1 MQWQCSLCS
10 LRMFRQGTRVVVSK
24 LVTTQASAAQQRLS
38 GFKIT
43 LRISAAHLQ
52 YDDTDCRRALRA
64 FRWAIYK
71 RAHKPTACPVAP
83 SHVLT
88 SLLSVQG
95 RSQFLLSWHRKKMP
109 AVVEKKILRFTLLCG
124 YWRRPAVVTI
134 HSAAPGNASSGV
146 RLNEVFVRRRRSCW
160 WPIPLRALWTSQ
172 CLWTGTK
179 SGTSLNLVTEREGS
193 PTS

>member
-1 MQWQCSLCS
+1 MQKHFIHCTYKRVVSLHLQKMQMRLSISCVAIKSFCNYSRAFLRLSFFSLSSYFVRLNTDLYWNMQWKCSLCS

-71 RAHKPTACPVAP
+71 RAHKPTTCPVAP
-83 SHVLT
+83 SHVT
-88 SLLSVQG
+88 MVQG

-109 AVVEKKILRFTLLCG
+109 AVMENKSYVSPLC
-124 YWRRPAVVTI
+124 VV
-134 HSAAPGNASSGV
+134 SEDGQ
-146 RLNEVFVRRRRSCW
+146 L
-160 WPIPLRALWTSQ
+160 
-172 CLWTGTK
+172 
-179 SGTSLNLVTEREGS
+179 
-193 PTS
+193 